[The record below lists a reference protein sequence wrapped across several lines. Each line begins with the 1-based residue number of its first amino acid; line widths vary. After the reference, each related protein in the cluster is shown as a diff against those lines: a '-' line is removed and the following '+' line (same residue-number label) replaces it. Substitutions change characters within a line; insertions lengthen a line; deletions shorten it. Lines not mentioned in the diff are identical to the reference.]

1 MEIKDMTDTK
11 LEIWKAMTDA
21 ELAEAVARREE
32 WKHFGWFGTRM
43 DTPRQSSIRP
53 YGLRN
58 ARRNGW
64 PVLILGKDSSSW
76 RQSDRA
82 SSGMSHGMM

>member
-32 WKHFGWFGTRM
+32 WKHFG
-43 DTPRQSSIRP
+43 
-53 YGLRN
+53 
-58 ARRNGW
+58 
-64 PVLILGKDSSSW
+64 
-76 RQSDRA
+76 
-82 SSGMSHGMM
+82 